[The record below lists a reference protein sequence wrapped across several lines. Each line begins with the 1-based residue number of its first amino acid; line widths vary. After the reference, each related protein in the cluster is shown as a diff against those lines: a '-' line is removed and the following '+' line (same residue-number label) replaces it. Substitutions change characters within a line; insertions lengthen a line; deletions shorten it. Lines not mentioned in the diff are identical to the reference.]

1 MCTHVLASIIH
12 GIIIAIIISMVCNH
26 YTHVKYASLFFPK
39 KCGGKVHIKHD
50 KIRSWVREHPK
61 LQRLGG
67 VREALFGPQV
77 MAEMLEQLGNEQGPR
92 LLLPSGFTHLSL
104 WLPLLSPSRR
114 MSSSHHATFPT
125 ATKQED
131 RRQGK
136 GEALSLWTCV
146 RTPVAC
152 FLLAKT

>member
-1 MCTHVLASIIH
+1 
-12 GIIIAIIISMVCNH
+12 
-26 YTHVKYASLFFPK
+26 
-39 KCGGKVHIKHD
+39 
-50 KIRSWVREHPK
+50 
-61 LQRLGG
+61 
-67 VREALFGPQV
+67 
-77 MAEMLEQLGNEQGPR
+77 MLEQLGNEQGPR
-92 LLLPSGFTHLSL
+92 LLLPSGFTHFSL

-146 RTPVAC
+146 IHPCRLFPIGQNLVTGHSELQGVLGNVIILGFP
-152 FLLAKT
+152 